1 MKIPLVLT
9 ACVQFH
15 VDHLWCGYRLVN
27 CWAFHQ
33 SAFPVLKYTNYAK
46 RLFRLEHF
54 QVKTKQMKESLNE
67 REEKN
72 WEISFM
78 LKASLGLIQWL
89 TKVKLNNKRYIC
101 NHTNEVNIGIVRE
114 FH

>member
-67 REEKN
+67 REEK
-72 WEISFM
+72 
-78 LKASLGLIQWL
+78 KLGNFVYAKSI
-89 TKVKLNNKRYIC
+89 TR
-101 NHTNEVNIGIVRE
+101 VNSMAYKSETEQQKIYL
-114 FH
+114 